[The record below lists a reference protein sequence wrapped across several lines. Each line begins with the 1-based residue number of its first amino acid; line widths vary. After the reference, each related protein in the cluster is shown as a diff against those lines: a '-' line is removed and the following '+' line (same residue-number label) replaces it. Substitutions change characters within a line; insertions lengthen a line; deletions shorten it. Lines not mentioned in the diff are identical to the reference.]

1 MTGTESP
8 GAALV
13 RGAGVTL
20 VIVATGAFGLGGLF
34 SDRSPGESLALRL
47 ALLALVQLLG
57 AALVGLLVPR
67 WWWLALFTAWGPVLL
82 GGVGLY
88 VKLRHQTAFPN
99 VRFLVLSLTFP
110 PLLAVAG
117 GLLGRRWGP
126 RPS

>member
-1 MTGTESP
+1 MSGTETP

-20 VIVATGAFGLGGLF
+20 VIVATGAFGLWGLF

-67 WWWLALFTAWGPVLL
+67 WWV
-82 GGVGLY
+82 
-88 VKLRHQTAFPN
+88 
-99 VRFLVLSLTFP
+99 
-110 PLLAVAG
+110 LAVAG